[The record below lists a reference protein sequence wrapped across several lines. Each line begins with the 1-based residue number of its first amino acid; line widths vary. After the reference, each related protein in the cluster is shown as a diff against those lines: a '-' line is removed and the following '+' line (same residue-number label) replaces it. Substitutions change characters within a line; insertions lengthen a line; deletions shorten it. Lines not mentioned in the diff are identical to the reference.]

1 MRSFIKAHI
10 DFSEKW
16 TDFQNLKTFLK
27 LKKMCRKIVCRKQK
41 LNYLYVLK
49 INANDIICFLWGA
62 GGGKNRQTQ

>member
-1 MRSFIKAHI
+1 
-10 DFSEKW
+10 
-16 TDFQNLKTFLK
+16 
-27 LKKMCRKIVCRKQK
+27 MCRKIVCRKQK